1 MRDAARDAQ
10 LILAATA
17 QTKWVRWQAT
27 VNLMEIAAEDGMAD
41 AFDSYAAEL
50 RKAPLGPWLKS
61 HFLLFLGEGLEQFG
75 RYEAA
80 EQVLCEA
87 VDYSN
92 ANQIFSVNF
101 RAEESLNLVRS
112 RSRRQPPA
120 PIFAQVPQ
128 EVLAAAH
135 AVSELRKAALVSA

>member
-92 ANQIFSVNF
+92 ANQIHQVSFKAQS
-101 RAEESLNLVRS
+101 SL
-112 RSRRQPPA
+112 
-120 PIFAQVPQ
+120 
-128 EVLAAAH
+128 
-135 AVSELRKAALVSA
+135 SELRTSPRAQPTFTPPPAWVPEEVNSAARAIAELRKTATAS